1 MAEIE
6 GAAKEEICGA
16 DNKLG
21 DASGNDIEI
30 SVLGLAVTA
39 WPPQG

>member
-1 MAEIE
+1 MTEIR

-16 DNKLG
+16 DDKLG
-21 DASGNDIEI
+21 DAPGNDIEI

-39 WPPQG
+39 